1 VRIRPFQSSDEPAI
15 VRLWQRCDLLR
26 PWNDPKKD
34 IQRKLSVGREMFL
47 VGVLDDDLVATVM
60 VGYEGHRGWVHYLAV
75 APEHRGK
82 GLGRALM
89 TRAEELLKQAG
100 CPKVNLQ
107 VRGTNASTIEFYERL
122 GYAVDDVVSLG
133 KRLETDE
140 RA

>member
-1 VRIRPFQSSDEPAI
+1 
-15 VRLWQRCDLLR
+15 
-26 PWNDPKKD
+26 
-34 IQRKLSVGREMFL
+34 
-47 VGVLDDDLVATVM
+47 
-60 VGYEGHRGWVHYLAV
+60 
-75 APEHRGK
+75 
-82 GLGRALM
+82 M